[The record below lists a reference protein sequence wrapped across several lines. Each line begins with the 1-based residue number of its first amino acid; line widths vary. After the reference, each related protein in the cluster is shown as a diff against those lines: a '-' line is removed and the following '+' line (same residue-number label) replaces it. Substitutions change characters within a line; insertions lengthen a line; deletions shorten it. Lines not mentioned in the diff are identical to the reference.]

1 MNDRLNSPRH
11 AKGTNLVEL
20 IKVLKVHQRQR
31 PIEGL
36 SREAQELL
44 ETRILLSDWY
54 PHEPFME
61 LLKVLFEQLLG
72 RSTNKA
78 LQIGITG
85 SITALRG
92 PYKAYIRSGDP
103 AASVL
108 AMRHIWRTF
117 FDFGDLKASL
127 DEDRSVSFVL
137 TGYHDVSPVHAAMI
151 TAWSVGAARLAG
163 SGTADVEII
172 EAPWDGADR
181 LVYRTTF

>member
-1 MNDRLNSPRH
+1 MNDRPNSPRH

-20 IKVLKVHQRQR
+20 IKVLKIHQRQR
-31 PIEGL
+31 PIDGL
-36 SREAQELL
+36 SPEAQELL
-44 ETRILLSDWY
+44 DTRILLSDWY

-61 LLKVLFEQLLG
+61 LLRVLFEQLLG
-72 RSTNKA
+72 RSTDKA

-85 SITALRG
+85 SISSLKG
-92 PYKAYIRSGDP
+92 PYKAYIRTGDP

-127 DEDRSVSFVL
+127 DEDGSVRFIL
-137 TGYHDVSPVHAAMI
+137 TGYRDVSPVHAAMI
-151 TAWSVGAARLAG
+151 TAWTVGAARLAG
-163 SGTADVEII
+163 SEKAKVEIV
-172 EAPWDGADR
+172 EAPWDGAER